1 VSRSKSTFTL
11 VAAAVAVLTN
21 SGCNTANVRT
31 GVSFSSNEMRSYANA
46 CAIPPR
52 GLSPI
57 GYVSAGVDLVD
68 SKCDEFFDSLVRLE
82 NDASFAQ
89 SGIATAN
96 TQTAAILGALKSS
109 AATIA
114 IIAAASQLATSLI
127 DGYTKAYAFAPYAVE
142 VRRLVVDTM
151 QKYRSSEEFAG
162 AVGALAALPTNSDA
176 FCAAQNIVR
185 NYAKACTIT
194 GIEDLTRQAISRGE
208 IVKREHTAMPRGG
221 AKAISRD
228 RSPQKLF
235 QVPSFDVM

>member
-1 VSRSKSTFTL
+1 MTELKSAFALLAALAIL
-11 VAAAVAVLTN
+11 V
-21 SGCNTANVRT
+21 SGCNSANVRS
-31 GVSFSSNEMRSYANA
+31 GVSFSPNEMRGYANA
-46 CAIPPR
+46 CAVPPQR
-52 GLSPI
+52 LSPI
-57 GYVSAGVDLVD
+57 GYVSAGIDLVD
-68 SKCDEFFDSLVRLE
+68 SKCDEFFDSLVRLQ

-114 IIAAASQLATSLI
+114 IIASASQLATSLI

-142 VRRLVVDTM
+142 VRRLVVETM

-162 AVGALAALPTNSDA
+162 AVSALATLPTSSDA

-194 GIEDLTRQAISRGE
+194 GIEDLMRQAISSGE
-208 IVKREHTAMPRGG
+208 IVKRKHEARPTASS
-221 AKAISRD
+221 KAFLLD
-228 RSPQKLF
+228 RPGVKVL
-235 QVPSFDVM
+235 QVPGFDVM